1 MTLART
7 GARAGAKGRLAGRF
21 DLKQN
26 SDINVTPFVDVMLVL
41 LIVMMVTAPL
51 ATVAVNMNLPPASKT
66 ATQTRPTFLS
76 ITEHGL
82 MLTAGGAARPTSLG
96 ALGGDL
102 ARVLGPASAHPQV
115 MLRAD
120 RHVRYGAFMA
130 VVNAL
135 KGAGYD
141 RIGLISETVQ

>member
-1 MTLART
+1 MTM
-7 GARAGAKGRLAGRF
+7 ARANAGGKGRLAGRF

-51 ATVAVNMNLPPASKT
+51 ATVAVKMDIPPANRN
-66 ATQTRPTFLS
+66 ATETRPTFVS

-82 MLTAGGAARPTSLG
+82 TLTAGGAARPTSLA
-96 ALGGDL
+96 ALGADL
-102 ARVLGPASAHPQV
+102 GRVLGPPSAHPQV

-120 RHVRYGAFMA
+120 RHVRYGAFMR

-135 KGAGYD
+135 KVAGYD
-141 RIGLISETVQ
+141 RIGLISEAVE